1 MGLAA
6 RFTFGIGAF
15 ALLFAGISTWALLN
29 GAKTLNQETAD
40 TARLEMAKATGRIH
54 AEEYQLPPEMAGK
67 QYSAGSGIKVIVG
80 SGDVAVG
87 ERKIPSKVFRVR
99 EASEE
104 EGGLGRTL
112 DLFAPAKGNSNP
124 EQRFVVLVLLVT
136 AGLVGVVIL
145 FASIT
150 ARRVSLPLKTLT
162 EDVLTISRGRLDH
175 RIRTEDAV
183 GEVAMLGWA
192 VDRMLDDLVEGQ
204 ETQRSLEKRQQEVE
218 TLREIRRNLRPM
230 EIDPP
235 KGFKVDTLLVESAGA
250 GTGDFADALSD
261 GEGRPTLVVGT
272 TATRGMPGAL
282 LMAMTRAYLRVA
294 ILEGHSPAESADRT
308 NLSLNRDLS
317 RGLYASAMIARLE
330 PSDGTVELVSSGHKS
345 PAIRWDAEEGIFRK
359 LQPNGIAL
367 GFDRGPIF
375 RRSMETLSLQLKK
388 GDALFLFSPSAFEET
403 NPKAKPL
410 GENGVY
416 ALGKIAV
423 EEGMPAMEEKLKTFL
438 GGQPRSDLAF
448 AMCRAVETEEVGNE
462 T

>member
-1 MGLAA
+1 MGIAA
-6 RFTFGIGAF
+6 RFTYGIGAF
-15 ALLFAGISTWALLN
+15 ALLFAAISTWILLSA
-29 GAKTLNQETAD
+29 AKSLNQETAD
-40 TARLEMAKATGRIH
+40 AARLEMAKETGRMH
-54 AEEYQLPPEMAGK
+54 AREYELPPKLSGK
-67 QYSAGSGIKVIVG
+67 QYSAGSGVQVLVG
-80 SGDVAVG
+80 RG
-87 ERKIPSKVFRVR
+87 EVLIGEESVESKVFRVR
-99 EASEE
+99 KASEE
-104 EGGLGRTL
+104 EGVVGQTL
-112 DLFAPAKGNSNP
+112 DLFAPSKDSANP

-150 ARRVSLPLKTLT
+150 ARRVAFPLKTLT
-162 EDVLTISRGRLDH
+162 EDVLTISRGRLNH

-192 VDRMLDDLVEGQ
+192 VDRMVDDLVEGQ

-235 KGFKVDTLLVESAGA
+235 KGFKVETLLVESDDA

-261 GEGRPTLVVGT
+261 GEGRPTLVVGA

-294 ILEGHSPAESADRT
+294 ILDGLSPTESADRT
-308 NLSLNRDLS
+308 NLALNRDLS
-317 RGLYASAMIARLE
+317 RGLYASAMIARLN
-330 PSDGTVELVSSGHKS
+330 PSDGSIELVSSGHKS
-345 PAIRWDAEEGIFRK
+345 PAIRWDAEAGIFRK

-375 RRSMETLSLQLKK
+375 RRSMETLNLQLKI

-403 NPKAKPL
+403 NPKGKPL

-423 EEGMPAMEEKLKTFL
+423 EHGMSTMEEKLETFL
-438 GGQPRSDLAF
+438 GGQPHSDLAF
-448 AMCRAVETEEVGNE
+448 AMCRAVEPEEE
-462 T
+462 KPS